1 MQRSENKK
9 RIFFALW
16 PEDDVRERLVKA
28 FNLSSFSKQAGQK
41 FQPHN
46 LHLTLHFLGNV
57 SEQKYICA
65 MNAAQKLTFN
75 SFELVLNKFD
85 GFQKAKIFY
94 MGMTDVPQGL
104 VDLQSH
110 LGEVLS
116 VCNFQPESRVFTPHV
131 TLMRKIKSFTTENVA
146 DEINWQVKRF
156 ALVESLPV
164 EGGVEYRPVKFFK
177 CGL

>member
-1 MQRSENKK
+1 MQKPENKK

-16 PEDDVRERLVKA
+16 PEDEVREKLIKT
-28 FNLSSFSKQAGQK
+28 FNSSGFSKQTGQK
-41 FQPHN
+41 FKPEN

-57 SEQKYICA
+57 SAQKYTCV
-65 MNAAQKLTFN
+65 MNAAEKLTFN

-85 GFQKAKIFY
+85 VFQKAKIFY
-94 MGMTDVPQGL
+94 MGMTDTPQGL
-104 VDLQSH
+104 VVLQSR

-116 VCNFQPESRVFTPHV
+116 GCDFQPESRIFTPHV
-131 TLMRKIKSFTTENVA
+131 TLVRKIKSFTIENVA

-156 ALVESLPV
+156 ALVESLPA

-177 CGL
+177 SRL